1 MLTATNFTAVK
12 MCKGGSSGQS
22 QAARWKEEKD
32 RREEKKEFR
41 RLEKRRGEVR

>member
-12 MCKGGSSGQS
+12 MCKGASSGQS